1 MGKSTVEFNRWT
13 SIRENS
19 WPYQVF
25 KKHTQELNKMMWA
38 NGPAVKLVYEQL
50 KNNGAVW
57 EDKASKHFD
66 FPVKDGSEIYTDL
79 KDWSDSFNQFQNWTN
94 LNGLMAVTSN
104 FETYITSVLSLAL
117 ESDPGLIY
125 KSSKSVDGM
134 SLIKSGAHKFP
145 FEKEIIIGITKG
157 DWNARISAL
166 GKYFDFVPLS
176 ISSNISELEK
186 IRTLRNKV
194 GHAFGRDIENSRIN
208 EVKETLP
215 IEKLT
220 TANFI
225 KIRKLIWQCVS
236 ELDRYLLDNHIGE
249 FQIIKYY
256 HSIEP
261 ELNGTQDNKA
271 MVFKKKIG
279 KFGDLSGKKYCRG
292 LVDYYYSL

>member
-1 MGKSTVEFNRWT
+1 
-13 SIRENS
+13 
-19 WPYQVF
+19 
-25 KKHTQELNKMMWA
+25 MMWA

-66 FPVKDGSEIYTDL
+66 FSVKDGSEIYTDL

-104 FETYITSVLSLAL
+104 FETYLTSVLSLAL

-125 KSSKSVDGM
+125 KSSMSVDGM

-166 GKYFDFVPLS
+166 GKYFDYVPLS

-220 TANFI
+220 TPNFI

-292 LVDYYYSL
+292 LVDYYYNL

>member
-1 MGKSTVEFNRWT
+1 LGKSTVDFNRWT
-13 SIRENS
+13 SIRDNS

-25 KKHTQELNKMMWA
+25 KKHTQESNKMMWA
-38 NGPAVKLVYEQL
+38 NEPATKLVYKQL
-50 KNNGAVW
+50 KNNKATW
-57 EDKASKHFD
+57 KDKAFEHFN
-66 FPVKDGSEIYTDL
+66 FPVKDGSEIFKDL
-79 KDWSDSFNQFQNWTN
+79 KDWSESYNQFQNWTN

-104 FETYITSVLSLAL
+104 FETYLTSVLSLAL

-134 SLIKSGAHKFP
+134 TLIKSGAHKFP
-145 FEKEIIIGITKG
+145 FENEIIVAITKG
-157 DWNARISAL
+157 DWNSRSSAL
-166 GKYFDFVPLS
+166 NKYFDFVPAS
-176 ISSNISELEK
+176 ISSNIGRLEK
-186 IRTLRNKV
+186 IRALRNKV

-220 TANFI
+220 TPDFI
-225 KIRKLIWQCVS
+225 KIRKLIWQCVN

-249 FQIIKYY
+249 FQIVKYF

-261 ELNGTQDNKA
+261 ELKGTQANKA

-279 KFGDLSGKKYCRG
+279 TYGDLSGKKYCRG